1 MPNST
6 SSVCRILKKL
16 GTGRADFNT
25 IENAHIEP
33 RANILPEEEEKQRIF
48 SEIRNTK
55 KGAYF
60 CDYYLFHFS
69 LERKTRL
76 SEGMKITSRKREKG
90 RERGDMVKALTE
102 KEHMYN

>member
-1 MPNST
+1 MIISVRGGFANST
-6 SSVCRILKKL
+6 SSICRILKKL

-55 KGAYF
+55 KGG
-60 CDYYLFHFS
+60 L
-69 LERKTRL
+69 LL
-76 SEGMKITSRKREKG
+76 
-90 RERGDMVKALTE
+90 
-102 KEHMYN
+102 